1 MTIYKKFISSLIVNY
16 CVGMLMA
23 GTAGVALLMISP
35 PQIPAEERLL
45 FIGIHLF
52 SGIVMIVLGWG
63 VYHIQLR
70 PIRNCF
76 VNNIESFGYL
86 QSVYIRTHRLPSL
99 VAKRIMGPHLIGYL
113 LPSTAL
119 CLWFTHTG
127 QLTINYYQV
136 FLTAAA
142 AILVTGMHALIE
154 FYMTSNSIH
163 PVLLELNNW
172 SYILYEKELSLH
184 GRVLISIKSKLRWS
198 LFVIVAVPLL
208 LYSMAIEYRYG
219 GDIFINDYFWRG
231 AAAILCVGLAFAFIG
246 SRLMTRDTV
255 TPIQLFYEKM
265 AEVHNGYLRSGV
277 SDLFSDEFSRLVSGF
292 NHMMRGLKIQAERN
306 NQLLE
311 SYFSTLAAALDA
323 RDPYTAGHSERV
335 AEYAVRIGRLANL
348 PEKEIQDLRK
358 SALLHDI
365 GKIGIKDAVL
375 LKEGRLTEEEWDQ
388 IKQHP
393 VLGEAI
399 LKQIEPVDAMA
410 SFLPGV
416 RSHHERYDGAGY
428 PDGLSGEDI
437 PLFGR
442 IIAVADAFDAMTS
455 DRPYRKGMDE
465 EKAIAILEEGGG
477 TQWDPYFSRL
487 FTEDYRKMLAESAPQ
502 KPLPYER
509 K

>member
-1 MTIYKKFISSLIVNY
+1 
-16 CVGMLMA
+16 MA
-23 GTAGVALLMISP
+23 ATAAIALLMISP
-35 PQIPAEERLL
+35 FQILAEERLL
-45 FIGIHLF
+45 YIGIHLF
-52 SGIVMIVLGWG
+52 SAVVMIVLGWS
-63 VYHIQLR
+63 VYYIQLR

-76 VNNIESFGYL
+76 HNNIESFGFL
-86 QSVYIRTHRLPSL
+86 HSVYTRTHRLPSL

-113 LPSTAL
+113 LPSTVLSL
-119 CLWFTHTG
+119 CFIRTG

-136 FLTAAA
+136 FLTVIA
-142 AILVTGMHALIE
+142 AILVTSMHALVE

-172 SYILYEKELSLH
+172 SYVLYGKELSLH

-208 LYSMAIEYRYG
+208 LYGMAMEYRYG
-219 GDIFINDYFWRG
+219 RALFVNDYFWKG
-231 AAAILCVGLAFAFIG
+231 AAIILFVGVTFASIG
-246 SRLMTRDTV
+246 SRLMTRDMV
-255 TPIQLFYEKM
+255 MPIQLLYEKM
-265 AEVHNGYLRSGV
+265 AEVKNGYLQSDV

-292 NHMMRGLKIQAERN
+292 NHMMRGLNIQADRN

-323 RDPYTAGHSERV
+323 RDPYTAGHSQRV

-348 PEKEIQDLRK
+348 PEGEIQNLRK

-399 LKQIEPVDAMA
+399 LKQIEPADAMA
-410 SFLPGV
+410 SYLPGV

-477 TQWDPYFSRL
+477 AQWDPYFSRL
-487 FTEDYRKMLAESAPQ
+487 FTEDYRRMLAESAPQ
-502 KPLPYER
+502 KPLFFER

>member
-1 MTIYKKFISSLIVNY
+1 MV
-16 CVGMLMA
+16 
-23 GTAGVALLMISP
+23 
-35 PQIPAEERLL
+35 
-45 FIGIHLF
+45 
-52 SGIVMIVLGWG
+52 VLGWS

-76 VNNIESFGYL
+76 LKDIDSFGSL
-86 QSVYIRTHRLPSL
+86 QNVYTRTHRLPSL
-99 VAKRIMGPHLIGYL
+99 VVKRIMGPHLMGYL
-113 LPSTAL
+113 LPSTTL
-119 CLWFTHTG
+119 CLWLIHTG
-127 QLTINYYQV
+127 QLTLTYYQV
-136 FLTAAA
+136 ILTAIAT
-142 AILVTGMHALIE
+142 ILVSGMHALVE

-172 SYILYEKELSLH
+172 SLRLFGRELSLH
-184 GRVLISIKSKLRWS
+184 GRVLVSIRNKFRWS
-198 LFVIVAVPLL
+198 FFVIVSIPLL
-208 LYSMAIEYRYG
+208 LYSMAIEYRYAG
-219 GDIFINDYFWRG
+219 AFFTNEYFWRG
-231 AAAILCVGLAFAFIG
+231 AAAILCVGVAFAFIG
-246 SRLMTRDTV
+246 SRLLTRDILM
-255 TPIQLFYEKM
+255 PIQLFYEKM
-265 AEVHNGYLRSGV
+265 AEVKNGYLRSGV

-292 NHMMRGLKIQAERN
+292 NHMLRGLKIQAERN

-335 AEYAVRIGRLANL
+335 AEYAVRIGTLANL
-348 PEKEIQDLRK
+348 PEGEIQDLRK

-375 LKEGRLTEEEWDQ
+375 LKEGKLTDEEWKQ

-428 PDGLSGEDI
+428 PDGLAGEEI

-487 FTEDYRKMLAESAPQ
+487 FTEDYRRLMDADVHMFS
-502 KPLPYER
+502 ER
-509 K
+509 SEVQEPDSSE

>member
-1 MTIYKKFISSLIVNY
+1 
-16 CVGMLMA
+16 MA
-23 GTAGVALLMISP
+23 GTAAIALLTISP
-35 PQIPAEERLL
+35 LHIPDEERLL
-45 FIGIHLF
+45 YIGIHLF
-52 SGIVMIVLGWG
+52 SAVTMIVLGWS

-76 VNNIESFGYL
+76 INHIESFGFL

-113 LPSTAL
+113 LPSTTL

-127 QLTINYYQV
+127 QLTINYYQI
-136 FLTAAA
+136 FLTAISI
-142 AILVTGMHALIE
+142 ILVTGMHALVE
-154 FYMTSNSIH
+154 FYMTSHTIH

-172 SYILYEKELSLH
+172 SHILYDRELSLH
-184 GRVLISIKSKLRWS
+184 GRVLISIKSKFRGS

-208 LYSMAIEYRYG
+208 LYSMAIEYRFG
-219 GDIFINDYFWRG
+219 GTHFINDYFWRG
-231 AAAILCVGLAFAFIG
+231 AASILCVGVIFAFIG

-255 TPIQLFYEKM
+255 MPIQLLYEKM
-265 AEVHNGYLRSGV
+265 AEVKNGYLRSDV
-277 SDLFSDEFSRLVSGF
+277 SDFFSDEFSRLVSGF

-335 AEYAVRIGRLANL
+335 AEFAVRIGKLANL
-348 PEKEIQDLRK
+348 PEEEIQNLRK
-358 SALLHDI
+358 AALLHDI

-399 LKQIEPVDAMA
+399 LKQIEPMDAMA

-465 EKAIAILEEGGG
+465 EKAIVILEEGGG

-487 FTEDYRKMLAESAPQ
+487 FTEDYRRMLGKSVLQEPSSYNS
-502 KPLPYER
+502 K
-509 K
+509 